1 MKTSIFLGASILLT
15 SCVLSAQQIQIR
27 ELRRIE
33 LSGGETRSL
42 AFSPDDHFLAC
53 GGQGGDVVV
62 YSVTTRKKVQ
72 SLGVSHASVRQCL
85 FFPKGDRLAV
95 VGHDVSIWS
104 FPEGRLLTRW
114 PSNVS
119 LIHDPS
125 VAISE
130 DGKWIASP
138 HRAKVI
144 VRSTKNW
151 KIAATFDAETG
162 QSRPLRFSKSGDQL
176 LLSDAILWSW
186 KKVRE
191 TWSLVRSPKDVI
203 GFRAARH
210 WDFKIPLRS
219 LYAHYAYASS
229 AGLVA
234 ATGERDPVSLWRAGK
249 KLFELPGNAAR
260 VSSMALDPSGH
271 WLAICAAHRVTAV
284 DLATGKRQDLGLGHA
299 VSAGWRRAEFLIAG
313 SLLRRANVETH
324 RSSVQ
329 ARLRS
334 PSTDVWGSRILVRA
348 PRVGEVLYLSGRGG
362 LISTLGLRF
371 LEKGGQDRKLLGD
384 VLLLDASWSRDGR
397 HRLMVTVGGYCGCAT
412 TPLPSTVHIKAPV
425 PASPWIR
432 AATARAQGADSALTG
447 DFSPCLTRV
456 TWGGP
461 DGAVTCSRN
470 GNGPIEVHANR
481 TFAFCWLRYLD
492 DDHLLAHDGQSLTL
506 FRARDMV
513 PLSHVEPYRITK
525 SLRRGTFRASPL
537 EVLFPGDDPTPVFI
551 RDALLAP
558 DGRHI
563 VIAGTRDVR
572 VFALDYR

>member
-15 SCVLSAQQIQIR
+15 SYVLLAQQIQIR

-33 LSGGETRSL
+33 LGGGETRSL

-62 YSVTTRKKVQ
+62 YGMTTRKKVQ
-72 SLGVSHASVRQCL
+72 SLGVSHASIRQCL
-85 FFPKGDRLAV
+85 FFPDGDRLAV
-95 VGHDVSIWS
+95 VAHDVSIWS

-114 PSNVS
+114 PSDVS

-151 KIAATFDAETG
+151 KIAATFDFETG

-186 KKVRE
+186 KKAKE
-191 TWSLVRSPKDVI
+191 TWSHVRSDKDVI

-210 WDFKIPLRS
+210 HDFKIPLRS
-219 LYAHYAYASS
+219 SYAHYAYASS
-229 AGLVA
+229 EDLVA
-234 ATGERDPVSLWRAGK
+234 ATGERDPVTLWRSGR
-249 KLFELPGNAAR
+249 KLFELPGNAAGVR
-260 VSSMALDPSGH
+260 SMALDPSGR

-284 DLATGKRQDLGLGHA
+284 DLATGKRQDLGVGHA
-299 VSAGWRRAEFLIAG
+299 VSAGWSRAEFLIAG
-313 SLLRRANVETH
+313 SALRRANVETH
-324 RSSVQ
+324 RTSVQ

-334 PSTDVWGSRILVRA
+334 PSTDDWGSRSLVSS
-348 PRVGEVLYLSGRGG
+348 PRVGEVLYPSGRGG
-362 LISTLGLRF
+362 LVSPLDLRA
-371 LEKGGQDRKLLGD
+371 LEKGGQDRKLLGHAF
-384 VLLLDASWSRDGR
+384 LLDASWSRDGR
-397 HRLMVTVGGYCGCAT
+397 HRLMVTVGQCRCVT
-412 TPLPSTVHIKAPV
+412 TPSASTVHIKAPV
-425 PASPWIR
+425 PIRPWIR
-432 AATARAQGADSALTG
+432 AATARAQEADSALTG
-447 DFSPCLTRV
+447 DFSPCLARV

-470 GNGPIEVHANR
+470 GNGLIEFHANR
-481 TFAFCWLRYLD
+481 IFVFCWLRYLD

-506 FRARDMV
+506 FRAKDMV
-513 PLSHVEPYRITK
+513 PLSNVEPYRISK

-558 DGRHI
+558 NGRHI